1 MPAPK
6 VQSSFAGGVLAPSL
20 HARVDLAK
28 FDSGAKTLENFVVH
42 PHGGVSNRAG
52 LQYVAR
58 AKGALVRLLPFEFS
72 TLQTYILEFGDFYMR
87 VIKDGGLVTETEVTI
102 SGATQAYPVV
112 VTATA
117 HGYANGDWLYVSGV
131 AGMTRLNNRFFKVAN
146 KSANSFEI
154 TDVDGNNIDG
164 TGFSAYTSGGTSAK
178 VYEIASPYAEAD
190 LADLSV
196 TQSADTLYI
205 AHTGYAP
212 RSLTR
217 TGHTA
222 WTFTTLTFAPSLAHP
237 TGASAS
243 AGGGGETHKWQV
255 TAVLAETF
263 EESLP
268 AAASSPATI
277 TGATAADP
285 VVITAGSHGFS
296 DGDKIL
302 IESVAGMTELNDRRF
317 TVANKTVN
325 TFELK
330 GEDGAA
336 HTAYSSGG
344 AASAVEII
352 LTSAVA
358 LSTSNKATITWTA
371 PAGEVEKFNVYR
383 VKNGIYGFVGST
395 EDATYDDDGVV
406 ADLFDTPPKARNP
419 FRLASDYPGTV
430 ALHEQRAVWGAST
443 NNPQKVWMS
452 QSANFLNM
460 NVSTPSKADDAVTFT
475 IAAKQVNA
483 IKHFLT
489 LDDLLILTGG
499 GEWKV
504 NGGEETAITPS
515 NVNVKP
521 QSYRGSG
528 SVPPLVIGSTALY
541 VQKAGKSVRDLGYQ
555 FEKDGYGGNELSI
568 LAAHLFKE
576 TTIVEW
582 DYAQN
587 PDSIVWCVLADGGAA
602 AMTYLREHEVW
613 AWTTHSTDGSY
624 KSVAVI
630 TEGTEDVPYFVVKR
644 TVNSTEMRFIERLH
658 TRVFSAIED
667 AFFVDSGLSYNG
679 AAATI
684 ISGLDHL
691 EGESVAVLADGNVIP
706 GMVVADGA
714 ITLPNAA
721 AKVHVGMPYSAT
733 LESLPLG
740 GVTAQSGA
748 GRRLKISKVQLRV
761 ENARGIFAGPSTGEL
776 TEWKQRAA
784 EVYGDPTALQTG
796 TVEMTVLPSWSYD
809 TTLVVRQTDPL
820 PVTVLGMTAE
830 VNVGG

>member
-6 VQSSFAGGVLAPSL
+6 VQSSFAAGVLSPSL
-20 HARVDLAK
+20 HARIDLAK

-42 PHGGVSNRAG
+42 PHGGASNRAG

-58 AKGALVRLLPFEFS
+58 AKGTAVRLLPFEFS
-72 TLQTYILEFGDFYMR
+72 TQQTYILEFGEYYMR
-87 VIKDGGLVTETEVTI
+87 VIKEGGLVTETDVNI
-102 SGATQAYPVV
+102 SGATQANPVV
-112 VTATA
+112 ISATA
-117 HGYANGDWLYVSGV
+117 HGYSNGDWVYISGV
-131 AGMTRLNNRFFKVAN
+131 VGMTRLNNRFFKVAN
-146 KSANSFEI
+146 QTANTFEI
-154 TDVDGNNIDG
+154 TDVDGTNIDG
-164 TGFSAYTSGGTSAK
+164 TGFAAYSSGGTAAK
-178 VYEIASPYAEAD
+178 VYEVVSPYAAAD
-190 LADLSV
+190 LAALSV
-196 TQSADTLYI
+196 TQSADTLYL

-222 WTFTTLTFAPSLAHP
+222 WTFTELTFAPSLAHP
-237 TGASAS
+237 AGASAS
-243 AGGGGETHKWQV
+243 AGAGGETHKWQV
-255 TAVLAETF
+255 TAMLAETF

-268 AAASSPATI
+268 AAAVTPATI
-277 TGATAADP
+277 SGATAANP
-285 VVITAGSHGFS
+285 VVITATAHGFS

-317 TVANKTVN
+317 VVANKTAN
-325 TFELK
+325 TFELN
-330 GEDGAA
+330 GEDGSAYS
-336 HTAYSSGG
+336 AYSSGG
-344 AASAVEII
+344 AASLVEII
-352 LTSAVA
+352 LTSAAA
-358 LSTSNKATITWTA
+358 LSTSATATLTWTA
-371 PAGEVEKFNVYR
+371 PAGDIEKYNVYR
-383 VKNGIYGFVGST
+383 EKNGIYGFVGST
-395 EDATYDDDGVV
+395 EDTSYEDDGVV

-419 FRLASDYPGTV
+419 FRLAGDYPGTV

-443 NNPQKVWMS
+443 NDPQKVWMS

-483 IKHFLT
+483 IKHYLT
-489 LDDLLILTGG
+489 LDDLIILTGG

-504 NGGEETAITPS
+504 NGGEEAAITPS

-528 SVPPLVIGSTALY
+528 NVPPLVIGSTALY
-541 VQKAGKSVRDLGYQ
+541 VQKAGKLVRDLGYQ
-555 FEKDGYGGNELSI
+555 LEKDGYGGNELSI

-576 TTIVEW
+576 TTIAEW

-587 PDSIVWCVLADGGAA
+587 PDSIVWCVLADGTAA

-624 KSVAVI
+624 ESVAVI
-630 TEGTEDVPYFVVKR
+630 TEGNEDVPYFVVKR
-644 TVNSTEMRFIERLH
+644 TINSIEMRFIERLH
-658 TRVFSAIED
+658 TRIFSTIED
-667 AFFVDSGLSYNG
+667 AFFVDNGLSYDG
-679 AAATI
+679 SDATV

-706 GMVVADGA
+706 GMTVTDGA

-740 GVTAQSGA
+740 GVTAQAGA
-748 GRRLKISKVQLRV
+748 GRRMKISRVQLRV
-761 ENARGIFAGPSTGEL
+761 ENARGIFAGPNTGEL
-776 TEWKQRAA
+776 TEWKQRAG
-784 EVYGDPTALQTG
+784 EVYGDPTALETG
-796 TVEMTVLPSWSYD
+796 TAEMTVLPSWSYD